1 MAAPRL
7 TVVAAFFDMRREAER
22 TLYTLSP
29 EYQRGVRAS
38 DYEVVAIDNGSADPL
53 YESEVNQFG
62 PNFRYVYEPSGDPSP
77 ATAIN
82 RAAAEASTEWVMCLI
97 DGARMLSPGILE
109 GALAAFRD
117 YSQPFVYTIGMH
129 LGQAPQNE
137 FAARGYGRAEEDR
150 LLDSVDWGRNGY
162 LLFTIC
168 TPALSVGER
177 VFFSGVSESNCFALR
192 RARFLNAGGFDQ
204 RFQSP
209 GGGLVNLDLFKR
221 FIEDP
226 ELTPVCLL
234 GEATFHQ
241 LHGGVAT
248 NVPLREHPWDS
259 FAAEYEAIHGRPY
272 LPPAGREPV
281 YVGTIPEEAR
291 HLDRSTLEED
301 GPPQDASYVPHR

>member
-29 EYQRGVRAS
+29 EYQRGVQAS

-53 YESEVNQFG
+53 YESEVTQFG
-62 PNFRYVYEPSGDPSP
+62 ANFRYVYESCGDPSP

-117 YSQPFVYTIGMH
+117 YSEPFVYTIGMH

-137 FAARGYGRAEEDR
+137 LAARGYRREEEDR
-150 LLDSVDWGRNGY
+150 LLENVDWRRNGY
-162 LLFTIC
+162 LLFKISS
-168 TPALSVGER
+168 PALSVGRE
-177 VFFSGVSESNCFALR
+177 VFYSPIRESNCFALR
-192 RARFLNAGGFDQ
+192 RSTFLERGGFDQ
-204 RFQSP
+204 RFRSL
-209 GGGLVNLDLFKR
+209 GGGLVNLEIFQRLV
-221 FIEDP
+221 EDP

-234 GEATFHQ
+234 GEASFHQ
-241 LHGGVAT
+241 FHGGVAT
-248 NVPLREHPWDS
+248 NVSLPDHPWES
-259 FAAEYEAIHGRPY
+259 FAAEYEAVLGTPY
-272 LPPAGREPV
+272 EPPTWREPL
-281 YVGTIPEEAR
+281 YLGTIPEEAR
-291 HLDRSTLEED
+291 HLVRGEGALGGGVS
-301 GPPQDASYVPHR
+301 A